1 MVTYH
6 WQCQVHQ
13 YIMPTSSIHPTYQL
27 YYVSTYGLIFIRH
40 IIDDVLSRLRI
51 LIPQEES
58 HSVVLTTII
67 KLVQQ
72 QVVAIHQTIHIQ
84 NDGRYSLSTL

>member
-40 IIDDVLSRLRI
+40 IIDVVLSRLIRI

-58 HSVVLTTII
+58 LVVLTTTII
-67 KLVQQ
+67 KVQVLQ
-72 QVVAIHQTIHIQ
+72 TIHQAIHIQ
-84 NDGRYSLSTL
+84 NDGHYSSLTL